1 MKNRPNLF
9 TDYRKESSIFPNNTQ
24 KFWFAVLILTS
35 CTFPFFLSSYWKL
48 LVTTSLL
55 TAIACWGL
63 NIVSGLAG
71 QINLAHGVFVGIGTY
86 VSAIIGGV
94 ATSSVIGY
102 ELDMI
107 IWLPLS
113 GLAAAFVGILISP
126 VSARLKGLNLGL
138 VTLALVFIGSHFFS
152 NLKFITGGAGLG
164 RKAASLKF
172 LGQDL
177 EAGLQI
183 GNVLLEK
190 NDIIYYFSLLLCI
203 VMGLGVKNLTRS
215 KIGRAF
221 SAIRDRDIAAEA
233 LGINLFKFK
242 MYAFALSSFYAGIAG
257 SLLFTIAGGV
267 EPGTFNLLYSIIFIA
282 IVIIGGAGTVLGP
295 LFGAFFFTTLPGIIQ
310 AVLHATGL
318 SDTGFFLNAG
328 EIERIVFGFFI
339 IFFLIFEPRGLW
351 GIWFRLRNYFKAW
364 PFSY

>member
-1 MKNRPNLF
+1 M
-9 TDYRKESSIFPNNTQ
+9 
-24 KFWFAVLILTS
+24 
-35 CTFPFFLSSYWKL
+35 L
-48 LVTTSLL
+48 L
-55 TAIACWGL
+55 
-63 NIVSGLAG
+63 
-71 QINLAHGVFVGIGTY
+71 
-86 VSAIIGGV
+86 
-94 ATSSVIGY
+94 
-102 ELDMI
+102 
-107 IWLPLS
+107 
-113 GLAAAFVGILISP
+113 
-126 VSARLKGLNLGL
+126 
-138 VTLALVFIGSHFFS
+138 
-152 NLKFITGGAGLG
+152 
-164 RKAASLKF
+164 
-172 LGQDL
+172 
-177 EAGLQI
+177 
-183 GNVLLEK
+183 
-190 NDIIYYFSLLLCI
+190 
-203 VMGLGVKNLTRS
+203 GLGVKNLTRS

-295 LFGAFFFTTLPGIIQ
+295 LYGAFFFTTLPGIIQ